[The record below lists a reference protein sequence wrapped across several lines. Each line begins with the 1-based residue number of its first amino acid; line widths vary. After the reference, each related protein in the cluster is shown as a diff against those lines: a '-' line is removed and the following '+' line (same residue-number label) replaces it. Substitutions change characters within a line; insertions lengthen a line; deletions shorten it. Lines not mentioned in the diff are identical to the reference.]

1 MFLRLATELAATR
14 TNKVLKRV
22 LRREKF
28 LVDRIA
34 DPVYWRPRGAPELRP
49 FTPADLEALRARF
62 ERAGNLARLE
72 E

>member
-1 MFLRLATELAATR
+1 VTH

-28 LVDRIA
+28 LVDRISDA
-34 DPVYWRPRGAPELRP
+34 VYWRPRGLAEFRRFTTDDLAVLR
-49 FTPADLEALRARF
+49 ERF
-62 ERAGNLARLE
+62 ARAGYADRLE